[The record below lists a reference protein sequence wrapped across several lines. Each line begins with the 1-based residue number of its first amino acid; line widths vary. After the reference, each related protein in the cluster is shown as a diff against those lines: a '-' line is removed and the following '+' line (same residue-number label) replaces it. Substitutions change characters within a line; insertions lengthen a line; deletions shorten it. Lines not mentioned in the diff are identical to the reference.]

1 MAASHMF
8 VVHGKACEKRPEAR
22 TCSHAR
28 HGADPVGKMYI
39 VDFRPLMGT
48 DWRARGPGPSPSS
61 ARGLLLRMP
70 ARMARR
76 RFGRPDVHCGL
87 LAARGRRRPGAV
99 PELRQHCRV
108 SRL

>member
-48 DWRARGPGPSPSS
+48 DWRARGPGPGS
-61 ARGLLLRMP
+61 ARGVLLRVP
-70 ARMARR
+70 A
-76 RFGRPDVHCGL
+76 CGV
-87 LAARGRRRPGAV
+87 RRRPGRPGV
-99 PELRQHCRV
+99 R
-108 SRL
+108 